1 MYRRL
6 KEMRE
11 DKDLRQKELA
21 KHLHCTQVCYS
32 RYELGK
38 RDIPTDSL
46 IKLAEFY
53 DTSAWADK
61 RAQTVPKK
69 EKRGKV
75 DNLSSDAFYFA
86 AGG

>member
-53 DTSAWADK
+53 DTDYLLGLTNEPK
-61 RAQTVPKK
+61 PYPRKKK
-69 EKRGKV
+69 EER
-75 DNLSSDAFYFA
+75 
-86 AGG
+86 